1 MSCRCYYVGPDGESY
16 NPSLKAP
23 KTFDV
28 EKDCIALR
36 EAMKGI
42 GTDENAIIEILGH
55 RNTEQRLKIRDHY
68 KTMYGKDLIE
78 KLKGE
83 LTGNFEKLVVMLLTD
98 GPTIKAK
105 ALYDAMK
112 GAGTKESVIIEIL
125 CTASNDEIAAIKQA
139 YETFNFRR
147 SWALTNRCLFDS
159 SPAEASGTSRLSQK
173 LMKRCNTL
181 FIRLLKDLRQS
192 STDYSFLGA
201 DQTTGHSLMDAIDSE
216 TSGDFRDALM
226 LTLSACILRLRAYSD
241 LLACSMAG
249 LGTNDSSL
257 MRIIVTR
264 CEIDLKDISRQF
276 EADQGKSLAQP
287 LTRRSVVRTPPLPL
301 DFSCLGVDNLA
312 VSQPSCNLWVAWQLG
327 TERVLQLNDL
337 RKISGRRFV
346 LEQDRPIPSQCL

>member
-1 MSCRCYYVGPDGESY
+1 MSRRCYYVGPDGESY

-42 GTDENAIIEILGH
+42 GTDENAIIEIIGH
-55 RNTEQRLKIRDHY
+55 RNTEQRLKICDHY

-125 CTASNDEIAAIKQA
+125 CTASNDEIAEIKKA
-139 YETFNFRR
+139 YETLLQKKGKSHSSLEKDINSDLSGCFKHFVT
-147 SWALTNRCLFDS
+147 ALLQGQRDEVTDEQFER
-159 SPAEASGTSRLSQK
+159 
-173 LMKRCNTL
+173 MKREGVSSILDMAKVDQDVADIYDAGVGKLGTDESV
-181 FIRLLKDLRQS
+181 FIRLLSGRSIWHLQAVSKA
-192 STDYSFLGA
+192 YEK
-201 DQTTGHSLMDAIDSE
+201 TTGHSLMDAIDSE

-276 EADQGKSLAQP
+276 EADQGKSLAQWIKDDTSGDYRKLL
-287 LTRRSVVRTPPLPL
+287 LTL
-301 DFSCLGVDNLA
+301 LG
-312 VSQPSCNLWVAWQLG
+312 
-327 TERVLQLNDL
+327 E
-337 RKISGRRFV
+337 
-346 LEQDRPIPSQCL
+346 E

>member
-36 EAMKGI
+36 EAMKGM
-42 GTDENAIIEILGH
+42 GTDENTIIDILGH

-83 LTGNFEKLVVMLLTD
+83 LTGNFERLVVMLLTD

-125 CTASNDEIAAIKQA
+125 CTASNDEIAEIKQA
-139 YETFNFRR
+139 YENLIFNCIAFLC
-147 SWALTNRCLFDS
+147 SSIDS
-159 SPAEASGTSRLSQK
+159 SLEQDVSSDLSGCFKHFVTALLQGKRDEVTDEQFERMKKEGVSSILDMAKVGQDVADIYDAGVGK
-173 LMKRCNTL
+173 LGTDESV
-181 FIRLLKDLRQS
+181 FIRLLAGRSIWHLQAVSKA
-192 STDYSFLGA
+192 YEK
-201 DQTTGHSLMDAIDSE
+201 TTGHSLMEAIDSE

-226 LTLSACILRLRAYSD
+226 LTLCACILRLRAYSD

-264 CEIDLKDISRQF
+264 CEIDLKDISLQF
-276 EADQGKSLAQP
+276 EADQGKSLAQWIKEDTSGDYCKLL
-287 LTRRSVVRTPPLPL
+287 LTL
-301 DFSCLGVDNLA
+301 LG
-312 VSQPSCNLWVAWQLG
+312 
-327 TERVLQLNDL
+327 E
-337 RKISGRRFV
+337 
-346 LEQDRPIPSQCL
+346 E